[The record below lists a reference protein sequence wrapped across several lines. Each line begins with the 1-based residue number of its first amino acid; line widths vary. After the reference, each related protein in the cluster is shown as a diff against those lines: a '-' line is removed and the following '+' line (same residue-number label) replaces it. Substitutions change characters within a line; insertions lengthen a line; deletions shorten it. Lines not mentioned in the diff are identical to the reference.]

1 MEIALRKKP
10 RQSNVLQLC
19 HGKHNTRLKLA
30 SLDDASAGIKYG
42 VASPILCG
50 AWIVADGRSMPVTT
64 KVSISVNFKT
74 IVTFGTHRDYLSPCS
89 LEILNQVDYRVFMWH
104 SWILR
109 EAGALMCCIGNV
121 GYGALL
127 QEVDLFHN
135 LNLEELRQYDR
146 ESWWTDLDSVRL
158 RCYWGSGRH
167 W

>member
-1 MEIALRKKP
+1 MFCSVLQVWFRALRTQLPWFTQQLNHGDCITQKP
-10 RQSNVLQLC
+10 RQSNVLQIC

-89 LEILNQVDYRVFMWH
+89 LEILNQVDYRVFM
-104 SWILR
+104 
-109 EAGALMCCIGNV
+109 
-121 GYGALL
+121 
-127 QEVDLFHN
+127 
-135 LNLEELRQYDR
+135 
-146 ESWWTDLDSVRL
+146 
-158 RCYWGSGRH
+158 
-167 W
+167 